1 MDQTDMHSLF
11 GSKVFND
18 AVMLDRLPRDVYRA
32 LRKTM
37 EKGTTWSLTL
47 PTWWQAP

>member
-18 AVMLDRLPRDVYRA
+18 AVMLDRLPRDTVPCARPWKRA
-32 LRKTM
+32 P
-37 EKGTTWSLTL
+37 TWSLTL
-47 PTWWQAP
+47 PTWWQVP